1 MTGLI
6 SVRTP
11 LPGKYIVVLK
21 RRPSSMFV
29 KQAVQSLA
37 AQYKV
42 KEVNV
47 FSAAIHGFSVATD
60 VKTVLKIAADPQVEY
75 VQEEGVKSV
84 PKPIASKVVPRAGV
98 AWGLDRVDQ
107 RDLPLDGRYEPGAS
121 GTGIH
126 FYDIDTGLDAAHSEF
141 TGRTGNCFS
150 TVVFR
155 GCDDAHGHGTH
166 TAGTVAGTIWGIAK
180 RVTIH
185 AVRVLDENG
194 SGSDSD
200 VIKGI
205 DWVTQE
211 VKANGWPAVANM
223 SLGGSASPALDQAVC
238 NSIAAGVAY
247 AIAAGNESTDAC
259 DSSPARVVQAI
270 TLAASDDGDHAAS
283 FTNTGRCTDLF
294 APGVDVESA
303 KAGGGSVTYSG
314 TSMATP
320 HATGA
325 AALFLERHPGSTP
338 AQVAQWIVDHATP
351 GKINGG
357 GGSPNKLL
365 YVKEP

>member
-1 MTGLI
+1 M
-6 SVRTP
+6 
-11 LPGKYIVVLK
+11 VLK

-47 FSAAIHGFSVATD
+47 FSAAIHGFSVVTD

-166 TAGTVAGTIWGIAK
+166 TAGTVAGTTWGIAK

-200 VIKGI
+200 VIKGHR
-205 DWVTQE
+205 
-211 VKANGWPAVANM
+211 
-223 SLGGSASPALDQAVC
+223 LGD
-238 NSIAAGVAY
+238 AG
-247 AIAAGNESTDAC
+247 GQGE
-259 DSSPARVVQAI
+259 R
-270 TLAASDDGDHAAS
+270 L
-283 FTNTGRCTDLF
+283 
-294 APGVDVESA
+294 
-303 KAGGGSVTYSG
+303 AGGGEHEPGRVRLARLGSG
-314 TSMATP
+314 GLQL
-320 HATGA
+320 H
-325 AALFLERHPGSTP
+325 R
-338 AQVAQWIVDHATP
+338 
-351 GKINGG
+351 GG
-357 GGSPNKLL
+357 GGVRHRGGERQHRRL
-365 YVKEP
+365 